1 LKPGGAN
8 LPKPCIL
15 YEVVMLQTLKMAF
28 RDLGRNRRRSFFS
41 ALAVGVGLALLIL
54 MSSVVAGE
62 MGGAIENAIKLQSG
76 HIQIR
81 AATYD
86 ENKSS
91 LKWEDLVAN
100 PDEITKQIGAMSQVK
115 AATPR
120 LYASGYLSSGNQSA
134 GAKITGIDP
143 LSPANDP
150 YREGIIS
157 GNYLSPDDR
166 DAVLIGKP
174 MAEKLKLKVGDNVGL
189 SLNTADGDVQEQTF
203 TVKGIYTTNTYG
215 FDNATVFLPLTK
227 VQAMTRTENHASA
240 IFILLKDTSM
250 TDTVIPALSVPANL
264 EVKSWKDLNALFV
277 EWEAMAQSY
286 ISIFY
291 VIILAITASVIIN
304 TLIMS
309 VYERTREIG
318 ILSAIG
324 MRGGGILTLFLAE
337 SSMLAVGGVIIGVIV
352 GVLATLYFN
361 VNGFY
366 IGNMGLSG
374 IAITD
379 TIYAK
384 LTINNVINLTIMTF
398 IVTILAGLYPAVMA
412 SRMQPVEALR
422 AEK

>member
-1 LKPGGAN
+1 MMQ
-8 LPKPCIL
+8 I
-15 YEVVMLQTLKMAF
+15 LKMAF
-28 RDLGRNRRRSFFS
+28 RDLGRNRRRTFFS

-54 MSSVVAGE
+54 MASVVEGE
-62 MGGAIENAIKLQSG
+62 MGGALENTIRLQSG

-100 PDEITKQIGAMSQVK
+100 PDEIAAKIAAFEQVE

-120 LYASGYLSSGNQSA
+120 LYASGFLSSGTQSA

-143 LSPANDP
+143 LSSANDP
-150 YREGIIS
+150 YRKGIIS
-157 GNYLSPDDR
+157 GEYLSPDDR
-166 DAVLIGKP
+166 DSVLIGRP
-174 MAEKLKLKVGDNVGL
+174 MAEKLNLEVGDPVGL
-189 SLNTADGDVQEQTF
+189 SINTADGNVQEQTF

-215 FDNATVFLPLTK
+215 FDNATVFLPLSK
-227 VQAMTRTENHASA
+227 AQAMTLTENHAST
-240 IFILLKDTSM
+240 IFVLLDDTEM
-250 TDTVIPALSVPANL
+250 TDIVAPALSVSSDL
-264 EVKSWKDLNALFV
+264 EVKTWRDLNVLFV

-286 ISIFY
+286 IGFLY
-291 VIILAITASVIIN
+291 LIILAISVSVIIN

-324 MRGGGILTLFLAE
+324 MRGGRIMMLFLTE
-337 SSMLAVGGVIIGVIV
+337 SSMLAVGGVLMGLVI
-352 GVLATLYFN
+352 GVLATMYFN

-366 IGNMGLSG
+366 VGDMGLSG

-379 TIYAK
+379 TVYAK
-384 LTINNVINLTIMTF
+384 LTMDNLVNLTIMTF
-398 IVTILAGLYPAVMA
+398 VATILAGLYPAIMA

>member
-1 LKPGGAN
+1 MMQ
-8 LPKPCIL
+8 I
-15 YEVVMLQTLKMAF
+15 LKMAF

-41 ALAVGVGLALLIL
+41 ALAVGGGLALLIL
-54 MSSVVAGE
+54 MASVVEGE
-62 MGGAIENAIKLQSG
+62 MGGALENTIRLQSG

-100 PDEITKQIGAMSQVK
+100 PDEIAAKIADFDQVK

-120 LYASGYLSSGNQSA
+120 LYASGFLSSGTQSA

-143 LSPANDP
+143 LSSASDP

-157 GNYLSPDDR
+157 GQYLGPDDR
-166 DAVLIGKP
+166 DAVLVGRP
-174 MAEKLKLKVGDNVGL
+174 MAEKLNLKVGDNVGL
-189 SLNTADGDVQEQTF
+189 SLNTADGTVQDQTF
-203 TVKGIYTTNTYG
+203 IVKGIYTTNTYG
-215 FDNATVFLPLTK
+215 FDSATVFLPLAK
-227 VQAMTRTENHASA
+227 AQAMTQTENHAST
-240 IFILLKDTSM
+240 IFVLLETTSM
-250 TDTVIPALSVPANL
+250 TDTVAPALSVPSNL
-264 EVKSWKDLNALFV
+264 QVKTWMDLNSLFV
-277 EWEAMAQSY
+277 EWEDMAQSY
-286 ISIFY
+286 ISFLY
-291 VIILAITASVIIN
+291 MIILAISVSVIIN

-324 MRGGGILTLFLAE
+324 MRGGRIMTLFLAE
-337 SSMLAVGGVIIGVIV
+337 SSLLAIGGVIMGLII
-352 GVLATLYFN
+352 GVLATMYFN

-366 IGNMGLSG
+366 VGNMGLSG

-379 TIYAK
+379 TVYAK
-384 LTINNVINLTIMTF
+384 LTMENLINLTIMTF
-398 IVTILAGLYPAVMA
+398 VATILAGLYPAIMA
-412 SRMQPVEALR
+412 SRLQPVEALR

>member
-1 LKPGGAN
+1 
-8 LPKPCIL
+8 
-15 YEVVMLQTLKMAF
+15 
-28 RDLGRNRRRSFFS
+28 
-41 ALAVGVGLALLIL
+41 
-54 MSSVVAGE
+54 
-62 MGGAIENAIKLQSG
+62 
-76 HIQIR
+76 
-81 AATYD
+81 
-86 ENKSS
+86 
-91 LKWEDLVAN
+91 
-100 PDEITKQIGAMSQVK
+100 
-115 AATPR
+115 
-120 LYASGYLSSGNQSA
+120 LYASGFLSSGTQSA

-174 MAEKLKLKVGDNVGL
+174 MAEKLKLKVGDSVSL
-189 SLNTADGDVQEQTF
+189 SLNTADGNVQDQTF
-203 TVKGIYTTNTYG
+203 TVKGIYTTGTYG
-215 FDNATVFLPLTK
+215 FDSGTVFLPLAK
-227 VQAMTRTENHASA
+227 AQAMTQTEEHASTVYV
-240 IFILLKDTSM
+240 LLKDTTM
-250 TDTVIPALSVPANL
+250 TDTVVPALSVPSNL
-264 EVKSWKDLNALFV
+264 EIKTWKDLNSLFV
-277 EWEAMAQSY
+277 EYETFAQSY
-286 ISIFY
+286 IAIFY
-291 VIILAITASVIIN
+291 MIILLISASVIIN

-324 MRGGGILTLFLAE
+324 MRGGRIMMLFLAE
-337 SSMLAVGGVIIGVIV
+337 SSMLAIGGVIMGLII

-374 IAITD
+374 MMIAD

-384 LTINNVINLTIMTF
+384 LTMDNLINLTIMTF
-398 IVTILAGLYPAVMA
+398 VVTMLAGLYPAVMA

>member
-1 LKPGGAN
+1 MFQ
-8 LPKPCIL
+8 I
-15 YEVVMLQTLKMAF
+15 LKMAF

-41 ALAVGVGLALLIL
+41 ALAVGGGLALLIL
-54 MSSVVAGE
+54 MASVVEGE
-62 MGGAIENAIKLQSG
+62 MGGALENTIRLQSG

-100 PDEITKQIGAMSQVK
+100 PDEIAAKIAAFEQVE

-120 LYASGYLSSGNQSA
+120 LYASGFLSSGTQSA

-143 LSPANDP
+143 LSSANDP

-157 GNYLSPDDR
+157 GEYLSPDDR
-166 DAVLIGKP
+166 EAVLIGRP
-174 MAEKLKLKVGDNVGL
+174 MADKLNLEVGDTVGL
-189 SLNTADGDVQEQTF
+189 SINTADGNVQEQTF

-215 FDNATVFLPLTK
+215 FDNSTVFLPLSK
-227 VQAMTRTENHASA
+227 AQAMTLTENHAST
-240 IFILLKDTSM
+240 IFVLLKDTEM
-250 TDTVIPALSVPANL
+250 TDIVAPALSVSSDL
-264 EVKSWKDLNALFV
+264 EVKTWRDLNVLFV
-277 EWEAMAQSY
+277 EWESMAQSY
-286 ISIFY
+286 IGFLY
-291 VIILAITASVIIN
+291 LIILAISVSVIIN

-324 MRGGGILTLFLAE
+324 MRGGRIMMLFLTE
-337 SSMLAVGGVIIGVIV
+337 SSLLAVGGVLMGLVI
-352 GVLATLYFN
+352 GVLATMYFN

-366 IGNMGLSG
+366 VGDMGLSG

-379 TIYAK
+379 TVYAK
-384 LTINNVINLTIMTF
+384 LTMDNLVNLTIMTF
-398 IVTILAGLYPAVMA
+398 VATILAGLYPAIMA

>member
-1 LKPGGAN
+1 
-8 LPKPCIL
+8 
-15 YEVVMLQTLKMAF
+15 MLQIFKMAF

-41 ALAVGVGLALLIL
+41 ALAVAVGLALLML
-54 MSSVVAGE
+54 MASVIAGE
-62 MGGAIENAIKLQSG
+62 LGSAIESAIRLSSG

-100 PDEITKQIGAMSQVK
+100 PDQIAGQIAALSQVK

-120 LYASGYLSSGNQSA
+120 LYASGFLSTGNQSA
-134 GAKITGIDP
+134 GARITGIDP
-143 LSPANDP
+143 LSPASDP

-174 MAEKLKLKVGDNVGL
+174 LAEKLNLKVGDNVSL
-189 SLNTADGDVQEQTF
+189 SLNTADGTVQEQTF

-215 FDNATVFLPLTK
+215 FDSSTVFLPLAKAQALTK
-227 VQAMTRTENHASA
+227 TENHASTV
-240 IFILLKDTSM
+240 FVLLKDTSL
-250 TDTVIPALSVPANL
+250 TDTVVPALSVPANL
-264 EVKSWKDLNALFV
+264 QIKTWKELNALFV

-286 ISIFY
+286 IGIFY
-291 VIILAITASVIIN
+291 MIILAITASVIIN

-324 MRGGGILTLFLAE
+324 MRGGRIMGLFLAE
-337 SSMLAVGGVIIGVIV
+337 SSLLAIGGVIMGLILGW
-352 GVLATLYFN
+352 LATYLFN
-361 VNGFY
+361 INGFY
-366 IGNMGLSG
+366 IGNMGLTG
-374 IAITD
+374 ILVSD
-379 TIYAK
+379 TIHAK
-384 LTINNVINLTIMTF
+384 LTMNDTIN
-398 IVTILAGLYPAVMA
+398 VTVMSFVVTLLAGLYPAVMA
-412 SRMQPVEALR
+412 SRMEPVDALR